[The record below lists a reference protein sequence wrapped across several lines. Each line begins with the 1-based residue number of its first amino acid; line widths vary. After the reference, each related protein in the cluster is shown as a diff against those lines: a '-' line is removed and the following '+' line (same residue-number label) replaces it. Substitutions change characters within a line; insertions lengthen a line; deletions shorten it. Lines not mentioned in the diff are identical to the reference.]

1 MNFSTSI
8 RPSFSLSTISVWY
21 LTCQARKQKVSDDLG
36 LFILNLQIVY
46 EKSKSLDHMIKGS
59 CDFMEGSFSLYVTT
73 LSGVVAIGIM
83 VVEIKYF

>member
-36 LFILNLQIVY
+36 LLILNLQIVH
-46 EKSKSLDHMIKGS
+46 EKSKSLDRMIKGS

-83 VVEIKYF
+83 VVEKKYF